1 MSVIHHLLHTQC
13 LKYTIYLNGSRKAQ
27 PSMLL
32 RRCRMFT
39 ATCFKQVKQ
48 PQHETAVWVVRK
60 TSCFKK
66 SEYSHQTTVRH
77 SIMGCTQH
85 HLLSNRVDMH
95 IKRPYGIAVWG
106 VRNTTCFQ
114 TRLICK
120 SNDRTAQQYG
130 VYATPPAFK
139 QGGYVTQTT
148 VRHSSMGCAQHHLLS
163 NKVDMHIKRP
173 YGTAVYG
180 AQDTTYFQTKYVFT
194 VTVWIKATASVWRS
208 ILGGRTCHLCPYK
221 HPHLVSRSLC
231 DTNRVGQNHKYTVNI
246 RYFWQ
251 GHHQKCGHIRC
262 INTVLANPRHR

>member
-85 HLLSNRVDMH
+85 HLLSNR
-95 IKRPYGIAVWG
+95 
-106 VRNTTCFQ
+106 
-114 TRLICK
+114 
-120 SNDRTAQQYG
+120 
-130 VYATPPAFK
+130 
-139 QGGYVTQTT
+139 
-148 VRHSSMGCAQHHLLS
+148 
-163 NKVDMHIKRP
+163 VDMHIKRP

>member
-85 HLLSNRVDMH
+85 HLLSNRVYMH

-114 TRLICK
+114 TRWICT
-120 SNDRTAQQYG
+120 SNDRTAQQCT
-130 VYATPPAFK
+130 VHRTLPTFK
-139 QGGYVTQTT
+139 QNTYSQLQCGSRLQLACGAAFWVVGHVICAHTSIHIWFQGHCVTQIG
-148 VRHSSMGCAQHHLLS
+148 SA
-163 NKVDMHIKRP
+163 
-173 YGTAVYG
+173 
-180 AQDTTYFQTKYVFT
+180 
-194 VTVWIKATASVWRS
+194 
-208 ILGGRTCHLCPYK
+208 RTI
-221 HPHLVSRSLC
+221 
-231 DTNRVGQNHKYTVNI
+231 NI
-246 RYFWQ
+246 R
-251 GHHQKCGHIRC
+251 
-262 INTVLANPRHR
+262 